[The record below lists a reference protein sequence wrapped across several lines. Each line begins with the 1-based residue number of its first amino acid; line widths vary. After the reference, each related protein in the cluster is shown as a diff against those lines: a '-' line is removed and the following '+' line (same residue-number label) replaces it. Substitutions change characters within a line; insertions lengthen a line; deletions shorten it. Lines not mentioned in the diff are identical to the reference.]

1 MTNENAMPTRPRT
14 IFLFMLAVAVSLL
27 FLWVIKGFVLA
38 LVLAAVLAAVAYPLY
53 EWLTKRLRGR
63 ESAASMLT
71 VLLFLVVIVGP
82 GLLFLGVLMRDA
94 MAVSEKVE
102 PWIAEMSRDPGALRQ
117 AIEETPAL
125 QELLPYQDRI
135 VEKAAQFAG
144 KAASW
149 VAQAVVGSAT
159 GAAAFFFKMF
169 IALFAMFHFLKDGRA
184 ILDWVFAHMPITREE
199 RERLLTTFSSVS
211 RATLKGTLV
220 IGVVQGGLAGAAF
233 AVAGIEGY
241 VFWGVVMTILSIIPG
256 VGTALVWVPAV
267 AYLGLTGQV
276 GAAIGLAAW
285 CALVVGTADNFL
297 RPVLVGKDT
306 KMSDLMVLLTT
317 MGGLTLFG
325 AAGIV
330 IGPVIGALFT
340 TVWTL
345 WRAAVEER
353 GS

>member
-38 LVLAAVLAAVAYPLY
+38 LVLAVVLAAAAYPLY
-53 EWLTKRLRGR
+53 EWLTKRLCGR

-71 VLLFLVVIVGP
+71 VLLFLMVVVVP

-94 MAVSEKVE
+94 TAISREVQ
-102 PWIAEMSRDPGALRQ
+102 PWIAEITRQPGALRQ
-117 AIEETPAL
+117 AVEESPAL
-125 QELLPYQDRI
+125 RKLLPYQDQI
-135 VEKAAQFAG
+135 VEKAGQFAG
-144 KAASW
+144 KAASFL
-149 VAQAVVGSAT
+149 AQAVVGGAT
-159 GAAAFFFKMF
+159 GAAEFFLKLFV
-169 IALFAMFHFLKDGRA
+169 ALFGMFHFLKDGRA
-184 ILDWVFAHMPITREE
+184 ILDWVFASTPVSTED
-199 RERLLTTFSSVS
+199 RERLLATFSSVA

-220 IGVVQGGLAGAAF
+220 IGIVQGGLAGIAF
-233 AVAGIEGY
+233 AVAGIEGAA
-241 VFWGVVMTILSIIPG
+241 FWGVIMAILSIIPG

-267 AYLGLTGQV
+267 VFLGLTGRI
-276 GAAIGLAAW
+276 GAAVGLAAW

-317 MGGLTLFG
+317 MGGLALFG

-330 IGPVIGALFT
+330 IGPIIGALFT

-345 WRAAVEER
+345 WGNAVEER